1 MNKLFFGLL
10 LIYLDVNINIDS
22 HTLNLLPDWA
32 GYCLL
37 FSGLLDLAGES
48 EKFTKAKPLCLD
60 MAVYTGVLW
69 VLNLVVGSASLGIF
83 DWILSLAATA
93 VSLYILYL
101 IVSAI
106 GDIETSRAVS
116 IGQPKLM
123 SAWKVMAVAY
133 GAAQVLT
140 ILVALAVIC
149 LIVGF
154 VATVVFMVYFN
165 NTRKAYNQLPPLQ
178 AL

>member
-1 MNKLFFGLL
+1 
-10 LIYLDVNINIDS
+10 
-22 HTLNLLPDWA
+22 
-32 GYCLL
+32 
-37 FSGLLDLAGES
+37 
-48 EKFTKAKPLCLD
+48 
-60 MAVYTGVLW
+60 
-69 VLNLVVGSASLGIF
+69 
-83 DWILSLAATA
+83 
-93 VSLYILYL
+93 
-101 IVSAI
+101 
-106 GDIETSRAVS
+106 
-116 IGQPKLM
+116 
-123 SAWKVMAVAY
+123 MAVAY